1 MKKRVF
7 AMLLACA
14 LAVGLAPTTV
24 SAYNLGKVSQGQTI
38 AAGGSHSLAI
48 KEDGSLWAWGSNI
61 NGQLGDGTATNYR
74 TPVKIMTDV
83 TMVSAGDFSSFAI
96 KSDGTLWAWGN
107 NGYGMLG
114 DGTGKD
120 RYMPVK
126 VLDNVSS
133 VSTRG
138 FKAFAIKKDGS
149 LWASGWNS
157 SGMLGDGSQKDHSTP
172 VKIMDDVATVS
183 TGDYHSMAIK
193 KDGTLWAWGTN
204 IYGQLGDGTTEYR
217 SIPVQIMDN
226 VASVSAGSRHTLAI
240 KTDGTL
246 WAWGSNYDG
255 QLGNDSI
262 PRTYIPIK
270 VMDNVAQASARGFH
284 SLAIKTDGTL
294 WAWGNNWYHQLGNDT
309 AVGLSTP
316 IKVMDHVTEISTNSD
331 HTLVVKTDG
340 TLWACGYNGSGR
352 LGDGTTEDRSTPVKI
367 MDNVKLPG
375 DASGVTQTT
384 LKDNSI
390 TGLPQVVG
398 PSSWAEAEVSTA
410 RDNGLI
416 PESLDGNY
424 TGNITRLEFCKLAM
438 ALVKSM
444 DGMDKLLTEP
454 PILDG
459 VSQGASFTDTD
470 DRDVEIL
477 CDSGIV
483 KGYGG
488 GRFGPD
494 ALITREE
501 AAVMLHRLGKLWNWR
516 VADERLNFTDKGQIS
531 SWAKESVAF
540 VSNFT
545 YNGKAIM
552 GGTGGGKFSPKTYYT
567 REQAFI
573 TFQRLHGA
581 MTTTGKSS
589 TLATPESVQDGYS
602 LLGTQMPVSTV
613 DGLDC
618 NFVSSGMYV
627 DSYKAEPTGDGS
639 YRVTMNVY
647 NTTAIYGSVD
657 VYDANGNYLRSERVD
672 KFEVLPTGIKNTF
685 KEGLALIKDAF
696 EGELLTYRQDSY
708 AKKTSLETVVPEGG
722 WIVLSNN
729 MTESVGAYMY
739 NMVDIIISGVSTA
752 SDVVK
757 LAEKD
762 YSEVSKTFGDAFIE
776 ELQKKTADFVTGDG
790 VPKIIETINTNFTI
804 VNVTQFYD
812 QLANGFWSQIKDMGV
827 DMQKVSQKCQEKLA
841 TSVPIS
847 ALESV
852 VKKLGGPA
860 GMALDIGFKSF
871 KVGNLTV
878 QANHMVKA
886 WECPSVIISYPLSQG

>member
-1 MKKRVF
+1 MKKRGF

-14 LAVGLAPTTV
+14 LVAGLAPTTV

-38 AAGGSHSLAI
+38 AAGESHSLAI
-48 KEDGSLWAWGSNI
+48 KEDGSLWAWGYNLF
-61 NGQLGDGTATNYR
+61 GQLGDGTTSTHY
-74 TPVKIMTDV
+74 TPVKVMDDV
-83 TMVSAGDFSSFAI
+83 AAVSAGMSHSFAI
-96 KSDGTLWAWGN
+96 KNDGTLWAWGN
-107 NGYGMLG
+107 NR
-114 DGTGKD
+114 D
-120 RYMPVK
+120 
-126 VLDNVSS
+126 
-133 VSTRG
+133 
-138 FKAFAIKKDGS
+138 
-149 LWASGWNS
+149 
-157 SGMLGDGSQKDHSTP
+157 
-172 VKIMDDVATVS
+172 
-183 TGDYHSMAIK
+183 
-193 KDGTLWAWGTN
+193 
-204 IYGQLGDGTTEYR
+204 GQLGDGTTTDHHT
-217 SIPVQIMDN
+217 PV
-226 VASVSAGSRHTLAI
+226 
-240 KTDGTL
+240 
-246 WAWGSNYDG
+246 
-255 QLGNDSI
+255 
-262 PRTYIPIK
+262 K
-270 VMDNVAQASARGFH
+270 VMDNVAAVSAGYSH

-294 WAWGNNWYHQLGNDT
+294 WAWGHNLWGALGDGTREGRTTPVEVMANVSQICAGQYNSFVIQDNGTLWAWGNNTYGQLGNGT
-309 AVGLSTP
+309 KKNSLSTP
-316 IKVMDHVTEISTNSD
+316 VKIMEYVMEANTGGNSSIALKDDGTVWTWGAYGMGNWVRAEPSRTLEDVDNIASIHDAGNMTFAIKNDGTLLGWGYAGGPLYDGKKVVATPTELLNNVISVSGGAY
-331 HTLVVKTDG
+331 HTIALRKDG
-340 TLWACGYNGSGR
+340 TLWAWGDNYVGE
-352 LGDGTTEDRSTPVKI
+352 LGDGTTENRATPVKI
-367 MDNVKLPG
+367 MDNVKLPKG
-375 DASGVTQTT
+375 TSGVTQTT
-384 LKDNSI
+384 LTEKHYPGTAQI
-390 TGLPQVVG
+390 V
-398 PSSWAEAEVSTA
+398 PSSWAEGEVNSA

-416 PESLDGNY
+416 PSELDGNY

-444 DGMDKLLTEP
+444 DGMGKLLTEP

-804 VNVTQFYD
+804 VNITQFYD